1 LKGSAVNEKEKNNEP
16 FTFTLVTQCL
26 EEDRDESL
34 SPDELSDKELF
45 STFAFIIVA
54 VAMLALTLGPFS
66 LLK

>member
-1 LKGSAVNEKEKNNEP
+1 MTDQKNSEEP
-16 FTFTLVTQCL
+16 FIFTFVRQCL

-34 SPDELSDKELF
+34 SPEELSDKELF

-54 VAMLALTLGPFS
+54 VAILALTLGPFS